1 MTMLNRLWQALAG
14 AAVLTLAACGG
25 GGGAAQGSGTLRLA
39 LTDAPACGFN
49 QVNVT
54 VQKVRVHQSASAADT
69 DGGWAEIVLNPAR
82 RVDLLSLTNGVLSE
96 LGQTPLLPGKYTQLR
111 LVLAENS
118 ADPAQPPANAV
129 VLPDFTEVPLTT
141 PSGAQSGVK
150 INANIDIAANR
161 MADFVLDFDACK
173 SVSVVGAG
181 KSGKYLLK
189 PQLRLIPRYV
199 NGVLGYVDPRFAG
212 GLVTASLQQ
221 DGAVVRTTVTDGTGR
236 FLLQPVTPGTY
247 TLVLTAGGGTTMV
260 VRSVPV
266 VTDTVTQL
274 NSNDAALS
282 PAPSTTA
289 TLNGTVTTGLSPVD
303 ASVRVLQ
310 PLATGTIEVA
320 AGPVDGATGQYGY
333 AVPVA
338 APSVATYVPLP
349 GALTFTA
356 DSTATGRYTREATA
370 LGLVKSAG
378 PVTVSAGQ
386 TQTSN
391 FSFP

>member
-1 MTMLNRLWQALAG
+1 MTMLNRLWQTLTG

-25 GGGAAQGSGTLRLA
+25 GGGEAQGSGTLRLA

-54 VQKVRVHQSASAADT
+54 VQKVRVHQSATAADT

-82 RVDLLSLTNGVLSE
+82 RVDLLSLTNGALFE
-96 LGQTPLLPGKYTQLR
+96 LGQTPLFPGKYTQLR

-118 ADPAQPPANAV
+118 KDPAQPPANSV
-129 VLPDFTEVPLTT
+129 VLPDLTEVPLTT

-150 INANIDIAANR
+150 INANIDIAANQ

-181 KSGKYLLK
+181 QSGKYLLK

-221 DGAVVRTTVTDGTGR
+221 GGAVVRTTVTDGTGR
-236 FLLQPVTPGTY
+236 FLLQPVTPGSY

-274 NSNDAALS
+274 NSSDAALS
-282 PAPSTTA
+282 PAPSATA
-289 TLNGTVTTGLSPVD
+289 TLNGTVTTGVSPVE

-310 PLATGTIEVA
+310 PLATGPIEVA
-320 AGPVDGATGQYGY
+320 AGPVGGATGQYGY
-333 AVPVA
+333 VVPVA
-338 APSVATYVPLP
+338 APWVATYVPLP
-349 GALTFTA
+349 GGLTFAADATA
-356 DSTATGRYTREATA
+356 AGRYTREATA

-378 PVTVSAGQ
+378 PVTVGAGQ
-386 TQTSN
+386 TQTAN